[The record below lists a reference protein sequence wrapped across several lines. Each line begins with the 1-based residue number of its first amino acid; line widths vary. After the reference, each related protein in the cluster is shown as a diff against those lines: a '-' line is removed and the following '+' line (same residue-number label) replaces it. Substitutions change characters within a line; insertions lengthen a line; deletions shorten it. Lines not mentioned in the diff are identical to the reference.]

1 PLAVMASSGVIWLI
15 WRFARQ
21 HKLRRPPRGDQ
32 GTSSLDPT
40 QESFA
45 PWTHTQGSAPVEP
58 QGEDFSPSPASLPQP
73 GTLSVPPNGGPRFRR
88 PPRHSAKRPR
98 LLSQR
103 DQQRISVATI
113 FAYSRFRREVS
124 AYHHTFANH
133 LIILAWTSART

>member
-1 PLAVMASSGVIWLI
+1 PLALMASSGVIWLI

-58 QGEDFSPSPASLPQP
+58 QGEAFSPSPASLPPP
-73 GTLSVPPNGGPRFRR
+73 GTWSVPPYRR
-88 PPRHSAKRPR
+88 PPLPSPPIGEIISEFLT
-98 LLSQR
+98 LLR
-103 DQQRISVATI
+103 
-113 FAYSRFRREVS
+113 RF
-124 AYHHTFANH
+124 
-133 LIILAWTSART
+133 